1 MNLFPYQIADFGLSN
16 VYDGKNLLNTFC
28 GSPLYASPEIVRGS
42 PYAGPEV
49 DCWYVFCHFTF
60 CHHLLCQH
68 TNLLFFFLFRSLGV
82 LLYTLVYGAMPFD
95 GSNFKRL
102 VKQITNGDYYEPKHP
117 SSASNLIRTML
128 TVSSEKRANIG
139 DICSHWWV
147 NDGYGQTCLEEA
159 EYLASLTPVR
169 LDLLLSLARSEKE
182 DAEQVRCL
190 LPLGITFLF
199 TFHYFFVISR

>member
-1 MNLFPYQIADFGLSN
+1 MSRPIFQSDVNLQIADFGLSN
-16 VYDGKNLLNTFC
+16 VYDGKNLLHTFC

-49 DCWYVFCHFTF
+49 DCW
-60 CHHLLCQH
+60 
-68 TNLLFFFLFRSLGV
+68 SLGV

-102 VKQITNGDYYEPKHP
+102 VKQITTGDYYEPKSP
-117 SSASNLIRTML
+117 SQASGLVRTML

-147 NDGYGQTCLEEA
+147 NEGYPQTCLEEA
-159 EYLASLTPVR
+159 EFLSLQSPVR
-169 LDLLLSLARSEKE
+169 LDLLLSLAPSSRAE
-182 DAEQVRCL
+182 DAVPEQESQVSL
-190 LPLGITFLF
+190 
-199 TFHYFFVISR
+199 YF